1 MDMPQIQNMA
11 AVMPKNQGGDDF
23 AAQAIAAMQADQNRS
38 AMNNTD
44 APKIDTASIRSMQL
58 QQQANQPMPTGLG
71 NSPAQAAAMYANRG
85 QEAPFTQSG
94 MKAQQA
100 YRGQ

>member
-1 MDMPQIQNMA
+1 MSMTMDMPQ
-11 AVMPKNQGGDDF
+11 NQGGDNL
-23 AAQAIAAMQADQNRS
+23 AAQAFASMQADQNRT
-38 AMNNTD
+38 AMRNTD
-44 APKIDTASIRSMQL
+44 APKIDTASIRNMQL

-85 QEAPFTQSG
+85 QEAPVTQSG
-94 MKAQQA
+94 MNPQQA